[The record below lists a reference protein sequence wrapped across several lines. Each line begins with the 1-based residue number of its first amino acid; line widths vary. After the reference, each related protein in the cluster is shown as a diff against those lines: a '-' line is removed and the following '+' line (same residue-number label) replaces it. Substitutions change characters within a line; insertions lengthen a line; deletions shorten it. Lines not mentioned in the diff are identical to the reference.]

1 VHRQSTQ
8 LSNASRNPTKF
19 LRNYPIQSRYLG
31 RKWSWRMSMAW
42 IWRVITWALLA
53 LIGAFPCFA
62 IEPGKRIALVI
73 GNSAYKHTGALANP
87 ANDAEDMANALTTLG
102 FDVTKGVD
110 LDIAGMDRA
119 VRSFAEK
126 LKGAKLGLFYYAGHG
141 LQVAGHNHLLPIDA
155 KIESVSALEFE
166 TMRLES
172 IQRIMENETET
183 NVLFLDACRDNPL
196 AKNLARSMGT
206 RSSAVGRGLAPQESG
221 AGTLIS
227 FSTQPGNV
235 ALDGTGGRNS
245 PYAGALVK
253 HIATPGE
260 DLPTT
265 LVKVRNDVRQATNK
279 LQVPWE
285 HSALTAQVILARAS
299 QDDKPM
305 VKPDKTGS
313 SEAALSSESGDS
325 SVSKTKS
332 GECSEESPIKPFTP
346 LFQKVRQAYNANFI
360 DSTESSTRKQK
371 LIERMLPMIE
381 RMQPSAPCAL
391 IYLGEVKF
399 WYDKDYIDLAEY
411 KSIKSVLTKKFF
423 AE

>member
-1 VHRQSTQ
+1 
-8 LSNASRNPTKF
+8 
-19 LRNYPIQSRYLG
+19 
-31 RKWSWRMSMAW
+31 
-42 IWRVITWALLA
+42 
-53 LIGAFPCFA
+53 
-62 IEPGKRIALVI
+62 
-73 GNSAYKHTGALANP
+73 
-87 ANDAEDMANALTTLG
+87 MANALTALG

-196 AKNLARSMGT
+196 AKNLARSMVT
-206 RSSAVGRGLAPQESG
+206 RSGAVGRGLAPQESG

-265 LVKVRNDVRQATNK
+265 LVKVRNDVMQSTNK
-279 LQVPWE
+279 QQVPWE
-285 HSALTAQVILARAS
+285 HSALTGQVILIRAA

-305 VKPDKTGS
+305 VKPEKTGA
-313 SEAALSSESGDS
+313 SEAALSSERGDS
-325 SVSKTKS
+325 PASKTD
-332 GECSEESPIKPFTP
+332 GECLDESPIKPFTL

-371 LIERMLPMIE
+371 LIERMLPAIE
-381 RMQPSAPCAL
+381 RMQPSASCAL

-399 WYDKDYIDLAEY
+399 WYDKDYVNLGEY